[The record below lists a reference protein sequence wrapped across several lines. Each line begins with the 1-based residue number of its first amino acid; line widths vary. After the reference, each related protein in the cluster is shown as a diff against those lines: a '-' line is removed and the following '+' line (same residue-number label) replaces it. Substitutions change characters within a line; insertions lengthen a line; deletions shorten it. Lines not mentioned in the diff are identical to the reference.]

1 MYSADMIEVLLSQ
14 MPPTHYLWGI
24 SLESWLTIA
33 AIISGP
39 VAALI
44 IQKRLEERRAKKNRK
59 IRIYQDLMAN
69 RVSRLSAA
77 WVQALN
83 GIETEFYGDTKVIEA
98 WRVLVDHLN
107 APEAHAPDEVKRWND
122 TLTDR
127 VNDMLYEMGESLG
140 YHFDKVTLKRNAYYP
155 RGWGEVELEQHA
167 LRKKVLELLDGNR
180 KLPVAI
186 FEETFPDLIDKPGK
200 MPPEK

>member
-1 MYSADMIEVLLSQ
+1 
-14 MPPTHYLWGI
+14 MPPIHYFLGI

-33 AIISGP
+33 AIITGP
-39 VAALI
+39 LAALL

-59 IRIYQDLMAN
+59 IKIYQDLMAN
-69 RVSRLSAA
+69 RVSRLSPA

-83 GIETEFYGDTKVIEA
+83 GIETEFYGDTTVIEA

-107 APEAHAPDEVKRWND
+107 APEAHESDQVKRWTD
-122 TLTDR
+122 ILTDR

-155 RGWGEVELEQHA
+155 KGWGEIELEQHA
-167 LRKKVLELLDGNR
+167 VRKKFLEVLDGQR
-180 KLPVAI
+180 KLPIAI
-186 FEETFPDLIDKPGK
+186 FEERFPDLIEQVEKAAPGK
-200 MPPEK
+200 